1 MRRKLEFNNGIVN
14 GDVVREVINIFP
26 VTEICFSQR
35 KNYDEYYYN
44 LTEVELTI
52 DNINDLTNLG
62 FILTINWESII
73 IE

>member
-14 GDVVREVINIFP
+14 GDVVREIINIFP

-44 LTEVELTI
+44 LTEVE
-52 DNINDLTNLG
+52 N
-62 FILTINWESII
+62 
-73 IE
+73 

>member
-14 GDVVREVINIFP
+14 GDVVREIVNIFP
-26 VTEICFSQR
+26 VTEISFSQR

-62 FILTINWESII
+62 FIVTINWESII